1 MILILKQFLCQPV
14 YTIEKK
20 AFFRTIFGIFPAV
33 AMLLF
38 LALFY
43 FSGTFLVCL
52 SYSVRILNIIEVA
65 LLRLLWVYCSALLR
79 FAPALFSMFFDGRG
93 NEMRCSGVR
102 LLICG
107 GQRGLAGFV
116 ELAQFLQFF

>member
-1 MILILKQFLCQPV
+1 MLM
-14 YTIEKK
+14 
-20 AFFRTIFGIFPAV
+20 AAV
-33 AMLLF
+33 VPPLLF

-79 FAPALFSMFFDGRG
+79 FAPAFVSMFFDGRG

-107 GQRGLAGFV
+107 GPKGVWPVLLNWHNFCSS
-116 ELAQFLQFF
+116 FNI